1 MKIFERVK
9 KPNGRVHFYLFG
21 VKVFSVKISGF
32 LGCFAR
38 LRINYQLRHCKYV
51 HLMHTEKFTEPTIR
65 FFNENF
71 NPKEHLFLCALAEPY
86 NTIPAASNCFRLWQ
100 MKGLNF
106 NYKNIEKIIC
116 HGLFVPDVL
125 NWLYEHPDIS
135 RQKCFW
141 VIWGGDLYGAYNN
154 SESTP
159 NSARDITIRRNFR
172 GYITAFDKQKACEL
186 LDIDTSKFYTA
197 YVPCP
202 ITKEMIDKTHK
213 EKRDYI
219 QIQVNHSC
227 NETTLEML
235 DILSK
240 WKDKNIRIVTI
251 LSYGDMACVEEIKEK
266 GKEIFGDK
274 FFSLD
279 NMVSGQEYTQF
290 LAQNDILILNH
301 DRQQGMGNAFAALNL
316 GIKMFIKS
324 DVSTYHFFHEIGI
337 KIFDTYKIK
346 EMSFEDFV
354 AYPEKQENLKIASQ
368 YYDEQYWA
376 KLWKDI
382 LNSN

>member
-1 MKIFERVK
+1 
-9 KPNGRVHFYLFG
+9 
-21 VKVFSVKISGF
+21 
-32 LGCFAR
+32 
-38 LRINYQLRHCKYV
+38 
-51 HLMHTEKFTEPTIR
+51 MHTEKFTEPTIR

-172 GYITAFDKQKACEL
+172 GYISGFDNEVARKK
-186 LDIDTSKFYTA
+186 LDLKNPQFYTA
-197 YVPCP
+197 YTPFP
-202 ITKEMIDKTHK
+202 ITKEMIDKTNK

-240 WKDKNIRIVTI
+240 WKDKDIRVVTI
-251 LSYGDMACVEEIKEK
+251 LSYGDMSFAEQIKQK
-266 GKEIFGDK
+266 GKEIFNDR
-274 FFSLD
+274 FSYLD
-279 NMVSGQEYTQF
+279 HMVNPQEYTQF

-301 DRQQGMGNAFAALNL
+301 DRQQGIGNTIASLNL

-324 DVSTYHFFHEIGI
+324 DVSAYQFFNNEEGI

-354 AYPEKQENLKIASQ
+354 AYPEKQRNLRIASK
-368 YYDEQYWA
+368 YYDSNYHVSLWRNILDA
-376 KLWKDI
+376 K
-382 LNSN
+382 